1 MAVSVLQKKRFI
13 NWFLNNYQLKR
24 RESVWILNYLMNH
37 ERVLK
42 HVHFVEEARVCP
54 KGVIISTKCVDDP
67 PFRFYKE
74 QVMTSDPEKS
84 FHDIRLNDNETIY
97 IQLNFANSNQ
107 CYRYAGVLEEN
118 PYIPNDYY
126 ITEKDQQTAEQLLS
140 HLLYDFQLKKIQEE
154 IDKALDEGDKERFHE
169 LIEQLNQLSDEK
181 CIQ

>member
-1 MAVSVLQKKRFI
+1 MTVSVLQKKRFI

-42 HVHFVEEARVCP
+42 HVHFVEEARFCP

-84 FHDIRLNDNETIY
+84 FHDIRLNDHETIY
-97 IQLNFANSNQ
+97 IQLNFAKSYK
-107 CYRYAGVLEEN
+107 CYRFAGVLEEN
-118 PYIPNDYY
+118 PFIPKDFY
-126 ITEKDQQTAEQLLS
+126 ITEKDQETAEQLLNQAI
-140 HLLYDFQLKKIQEE
+140 YDFKLRKIHEE

-169 LIEQLNQLSDEK
+169 LIEQLNQLPDEK
-181 CIQ
+181 CTQ